1 MFLIDHQSINPCV
14 PIRRFCYNRNPQR
27 STRVKVRVFDGTLW
41 VFLRLSQVCF
51 QSPKCVKVKK
61 THVPRLKHWTPFGSQ
76 TPRDAKTRIDT
87 KWTTS
92 VQLTVGANL
101 DRRVLWQVVDSVIG
115 WEIWCQSCGKS
126 LNKLIYW
133 YTHNYY
139 FIISSISMCKM
150 CKWSSTFW
158 KPSILRPVDIIQR
171 DLSGVPLY
179 SFTLNVTKEHVWEGH
194 HQIFPNDCL
203 HLPILPIQHDH
214 EECIDLI
221 LARSEASQHLL

>member
-1 MFLIDHQSINPCV
+1 MCPDPSLLLQPKSSAFHPGESESFRWHTMGFSPPV
-14 PIRRFCYNRNPQR
+14 PGLFPITQMCE
-27 STRVKVRVFDGTLW
+27 G
-41 VFLRLSQVCF
+41 
-51 QSPKCVKVKK
+51 KK

-158 KPSILRPVDIIQR
+158 KPSILRPVDIIQSK

-179 SFTLNVTKEHVWEGH
+179 SVEFTLNVTKEHVWEGH

-221 LARSEASQHLL
+221 LARNEASQHLL